1 MGDSRSCKES
11 IKGLA
16 QRPRF
21 GRCFSQAP
29 RWRRRR
35 GRGVGENLGGQGVE
49 TEPVR
54 GDGMR
59 DGLGAHPEHGQ
70 VEVGHVVTGAVVVD
84 VVRNACLPAE
94 ESLLGIRLDHL
105 SAREEPARGD
115 PRVQKGPVVGSAV
128 EVRRHER
135 LLGLV
140 FEVIFKQAFGLGGA
154 GGARDVEGRSVPV
167 VDTVD
172 VIG

>member
-1 MGDSRSCKES
+1 MC
-11 IKGLA
+11 L
-16 QRPRF
+16 
-21 GRCFSQAP
+21 GRCSSQAP
-29 RWRRRR
+29 RRRAGR
-35 GRGVGENLGGQGVE
+35 RGVGENLGGQGAE
-49 TEPVR
+49 AEPVR
-54 GDGMR
+54 GDGVR
-59 DGLGAHPEHGQ
+59 DGLGAHPERGQ
-70 VEVGHVVTGAVVVD
+70 VEVGHVVAGAVVVD

-94 ESLLGIRLDHL
+94 EPLLGICLGHL
-105 SAREEPARGD
+105 GAREEPARGD

-154 GGARDVEGRSVPV
+154 WGARDVEGRSVPIV
-167 VDTVD
+167 HTVD